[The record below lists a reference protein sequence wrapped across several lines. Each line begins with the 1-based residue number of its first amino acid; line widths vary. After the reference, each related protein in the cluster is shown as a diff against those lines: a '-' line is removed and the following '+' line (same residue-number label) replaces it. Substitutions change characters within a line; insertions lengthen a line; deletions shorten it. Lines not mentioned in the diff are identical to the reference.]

1 MVTKSVAV
9 HSGSRRV
16 YPCPLRHFA
25 LEFRSLHASVAQWI
39 ERRPPEPKTTVRVR
53 PEVQEGI
60 LSECVFFFVK
70 TSVPIEGT
78 MFESARRYKKAY
90 SPSVS
95 SFESSKSAFFSVQK
109 SGS

>member
-39 ERRPPEPKTTVRVR
+39 ERRPPEPKATVRVR
-53 PEVQEGI
+53 PGVLIGTPLEG
-60 LSECVFFFVK
+60 
-70 TSVPIEGT
+70 
-78 MFESARRYKKAY
+78 
-90 SPSVS
+90 
-95 SFESSKSAFFSVQK
+95 AFFMHV
-109 SGS
+109 GPH